1 MSLLNNRKM
10 LPEKI
15 RAMRQMSELLQS
27 EEIVLNCIEAIIN
40 DFYERAVILKEELIN
55 EEWLEE
61 KLMQIIGDTT
71 VQIRKVE
78 NQLWIE
84 VVLCNKRLSIS
95 KSKNV
100 IAFLERWLPAHL
112 GYDVTCQKDIVLYD
126 NRVCIWQDD
135 ETIVMREVRQ

>member
-71 VQIRKVE
+71 VQIR
-78 NQLWIE
+78 N
-84 VVLCNKRLSIS
+84 
-95 KSKNV
+95 
-100 IAFLERWLPAHL
+100 F
-112 GYDVTCQKDIVLYD
+112 G
-126 NRVCIWQDD
+126 
-135 ETIVMREVRQ
+135 